1 MMSTEYVPIDDVAK
15 CLHVSPATVRG
26 WVRRGKIPLNTYI
39 KVGTTYRFNVDAVV
53 EALRGSEEAEEAVPY
68 VEADNVGNDTTNEN
82 NLDKDI

>member
-1 MMSTEYVPIDDVAK
+1 MSTEYVPIDDVAK

-26 WVRRGKIPLNTYI
+26 WVRKGEIPQSTYI

-53 EALRGSEEAEEAVPY
+53 EALRGPEEAEGEVPY
-68 VEADNVGNDTTNEN
+68 VEADNVGNDVTTDN